1 METPSMKSAPHIA
14 LITLLAVNFPV
25 GPLRTQQTPTP
36 ISPAT
41 MRGRSLHALT
51 DTMNIV
57 LVRDGVRKS
66 SGRFIVSLTQLSDSG
81 RRFYVAV
88 AHDLSP
94 SGANTFD
101 TVAVDATTLAPLWH
115 RSHAPTDSAA
125 VAYRHGAASGYAAH
139 QNQPRA
145 AVQFRLSNVAFEGA
159 IVSWL
164 LPALPLQADYA
175 VAVTSFS
182 LWDNTESTATYRVT
196 GSEMLQLRG
205 GPTDTWI
212 IQEQQGPNDKAMR
225 KQWIDKRTG
234 RTLQTY
240 DAPPRPAAPGDGY
253 WKIST
258 LVKTAAN

>member
-1 METPSMKSAPHIA
+1 
-14 LITLLAVNFPV
+14 
-25 GPLRTQQTPTP
+25 
-36 ISPAT
+36 
-41 MRGRSLHALT
+41 MRGRPLHPLV

-66 SGRFIVSLTQLSDSG
+66 GGRFTVSLTQKSDSG
-81 RRFYVAV
+81 RRVYIAA

-101 TVAVDATTLAPLWH
+101 TLAVDATTLAPLWH

-125 VAYRHGAASGYAAH
+125 VVYRNGAASGYAAH

-145 AVQFRLSNVAFEGA
+145 AVEFRLSDVAFEGA
-159 IVSWL
+159 IVSWV
-164 LPALPLQADYA
+164 LPALPLQVAYT

-182 LWDNTESTATYRVT
+182 LWDNSESSTTYRVI
-196 GSEMLQLRG
+196 GSGILQLHD

-234 RTLQTY
+234 RILQTY

-258 LVKTAAN
+258 LVKTPPG